1 MKTFDPPLARR
12 SLLALC
18 LAIIVAAAWFAPIDT
33 PANTRVDAGLKRAL
47 ISFAGA
53 RALDALISVAQGTEV
68 AVQPAGVGVVLSPGQ
83 ILDPVND
90 LVEQFAD
97 LMLAASV
104 AFATQKI
111 LLGIGAHWSVSL
123 ALTASAL
130 AWALWRERTGNVP
143 GGLSRLLTVLLMARF
158 ALPLAVIGSDTLFER
173 FMAADYRVSQ
183 QTIDAA
189 SGQLDAHA
197 APSVGAS
204 SGWLERFKDWAAQ
217 PGEIKARYTELRNA
231 AEQLIERIVKLIV
244 VFVLQTIVLPTL
256 LLWTLWGVLRRLLE
270 APPSGAH

>member
-1 MKTFDPPLARR
+1 M
-12 SLLALC
+12 
-18 LAIIVAAAWFAPIDT
+18 IVTAAWFAPIDA

-68 AVQPAGVGVVLSPGQ
+68 AVQPAGVGVVLAPGQ

-104 AFATQKI
+104 AFATQKM

-123 ALTASAL
+123 ALTAAAL
-130 AWALWRERTGNVP
+130 AWVLWRQRRSNAP
-143 GGLSRLLTVLLMARF
+143 GGLSRLLAVLLMVRF
-158 ALPLAVIGSDTLFER
+158 ALPLAVIGSDALFER

-183 QTIDAA
+183 QAIDAA
-189 SGQLDAHA
+189 SGQLDTSAAHVTPGTA
-197 APSVGAS
+197 AS

-244 VFVLQTIVLPTL
+244 VFVLQTIVLPIL
-256 LLWTLWGVLRRLLE
+256 LLWALWSVLRWLLE
-270 APPSGAH
+270 PPPSDAH